1 MNFKKIWNFIWKE
14 DSVWSWIVSLIL
26 AFIIVKFII
35 YPLIGLVLGTGFP
48 IVAVV
53 SESMEHDGMNFDEW
67 WDSKGEW
74 YEERDISKEEFF
86 SFKFKNGFNKGDV
99 MVLIGKESKDINIG
113 DVVVFKSNLEYPVI
127 HRVVEKELED
137 GDYYFQTKGDNN
149 EASSNSEMKISE
161 DRIIGKAV
169 VRLPLLGW
177 IKIWF
182 SGFINLLQEV
192 LK

>member
-67 WDSKGEW
+67 WDSKGGW